1 MPTFVK
7 TGYWEKTCTT
17 CTGYKGWLNLDQLII
32 TIIDQV
38 VPSLIP
44 TSPITVSKVCTL
56 ASGTTTVDS
65 SDRLGY
71 TSATYNYVVSDCTN
85 RRAGTITIVWD
96 SFSNL
101 DWNEVSTVD
110 IGDTSAV
117 TFSVV
122 ISGNNVN
129 LVGSLPSSDWKF
141 SFSKVVLP
149 DCCSIPYVSGSNITS
164 ESDQDLITEGGLI
177 FITE

>member
-17 CTGYKGWLNLDQLII
+17 CTGYKGWLNLDQLIT
-32 TIIDQV
+32 TIVAQV
-38 VPSLIP
+38 TPA
-44 TSPITVSKVCTL
+44 SPITVSKVCQL
-56 ASGTTTVDS
+56 ASGTTTIDS
-65 SDRLGY
+65 SEKLGY
-71 TSATYNYVVSDCTN
+71 TSAMYNYVVSDCTN
-85 RRAGTITIVWD
+85 RRAGTIIVVWD
-96 SFSNL
+96 QFGNI

-117 TFSVV
+117 TFSVA
-122 ISGNNVN
+122 ISGNSIN
-129 LVGSLPSSDWKF
+129 LVGSLPTLNWKF

-149 DCCSIPYVSGSNITS
+149 DCCSLPYVSGANITS
-164 ESDQDLITEGGLI
+164 ESNQDLITEGGLI